1 LKRKILTMEKQIDF
15 DLMVYFNQILKN
27 QKNKTNH
34 LFL

>member
-1 LKRKILTMEKQIDF
+1 MEKQIDF

-27 QKNKTNH
+27 QKNKANH